1 MWLLRRRKTT
11 AQPKATRR
19 LYEDCTELP
28 ITVFYRIAESGDL
41 SHLTIEGQFTEEEL
55 QLRWDAIVR
64 EFEALTGK
72 VTLQVQ
78 LQKNAND
85 LAAVNRMNGLIALY
99 YTIVYNGVDVEPDAE
114 YWGVKPSREAVR
126 MAIMREQ
133 TRLSIL
139 QAEKKKN
146 TPATKSDFYD
156 IWTAVENGLNRNI
169 DVENCSVKKWVSLCR
184 SLEEKVKHL
193 SKSTKKW
200 QTK

>member
-1 MWLLRRRKTT
+1 MWFLKRKRTI

-28 ITVFYRIAESGDL
+28 ITVFYRIVESGDL
-41 SHLTIEGQFTEEEL
+41 SHLTIDGQFTEEEL

-99 YTIVYNGVDVEPDAE
+99 YTIVYNGGGIEQDAE

-146 TPATKSDFYD
+146 APATKSDFYD